1 MGFRDPGKGFQ
12 RIVKVGEDKFGRSLK
27 AQFGGSLGVTGA
39 TGGPH
44 GVGER
49 DNLAYS
55 RFVQGL
61 LEEEVFW
68 VDLSKGHGR
77 VRVQCRDGCDSIAG
91 GPTLC
96 VQVLQRPHAG
106 ATDSAQRVGGAVWE
120 VSESLAGGDGVE
132 DSPEQVSSEK
142 VGRVM
147 GQPGGI
153 LLDSIGPLGR
163 RVGVDPLADVFPD
176 EIGEAGF
183 VMFENE
189 SEDVAQWRVGWRADA
204 AEFLEKCKAPRNVSS
219 DAHRPWLAPST
230 GKVASAEERGN
241 VAVCG
246 VAEWLGEA
254 PSLGRKTAL
263 VPGQQSSFQHP
274 ATQDRLYL
282 APEWCRHQKE
292 SLRKAEG

>member
-12 RIVKVGEDKFGRSLK
+12 RIVEVGEDKFGRRLK
-27 AQFGGSLGVTGA
+27 ALFGGSLGVTGA

-61 LEEEVFW
+61 LEVEILW

-77 VRVQCRDGCDSIAG
+77 VRVQSRDGCDSIAG

-96 VQVLQRPHAG
+96 VQVLQRLNGG

-120 VSESLAGGDGVE
+120 VSESLASGDGVE

-153 LLDSIGPLGR
+153 LLESIGPLGR
-163 RVGVDPLADVFPD
+163 RVGVNPLADVFPD

-204 AEFLEKCKAPRNVSS
+204 AEFLEKGKAR
-219 DAHRPWLAPST
+219 
-230 GKVASAEERGN
+230 EM
-241 VAVCG
+241 
-246 VAEWLGEA
+246 
-254 PSLGRKTAL
+254 
-263 VPGQQSSFQHP
+263 
-274 ATQDRLYL
+274 
-282 APEWCRHQKE
+282 
-292 SLRKAEG
+292 